1 MQPCIS
7 VDSVDTY
14 HDRWYVAAA
23 LSAVVTVTLA
33 WRPAHGTVRLA
44 VEPKYDAR
52 VRPAPHHHHCT
63 VTANAAFA
71 SSLHSTD
78 SCSKLRLHVTQLH
91 CIVRG
96 LISEC
101 KGETLDTKIFAS
113 PYKSLSTDSS
123 EYES

>member
-1 MQPCIS
+1 MMA
-7 VDSVDTY
+7 VMKDDEN
-14 HDRWYVAAA
+14 VAAA

-71 SSLHSTD
+71 VPFIL
-78 SCSKLRLHVTQLH
+78 
-91 CIVRG
+91 
-96 LISEC
+96 LIR
-101 KGETLDTKIFAS
+101 AVN
-113 PYKSLSTDSS
+113 
-123 EYES
+123 